1 MYTFIAGDGVY
12 ADVDNTR
19 SMVILVDLKTNT
31 SRDLVSLL
39 DVKNVSLYNFTW
51 ISTSY
56 VIGGRIYIKHCR
68 VESFSRSETY
78 LGQGRL

>member
-1 MYTFIAGDGVY
+1 MYIFIAGDGVY

-39 DVKNVSLYNFTW
+39 DVKNVSL
-51 ISTSY
+51 
-56 VIGGRIYIKHCR
+56 
-68 VESFSRSETY
+68 
-78 LGQGRL
+78 